1 MQPLDQTFQL
11 RNTSSPH
18 FQYTCMEITARKVT
32 SSVDFGADVAVT
44 ERIGNQLALA
54 SWTFLVQATVTASR
68 SRDNNQNNDR

>member
-1 MQPLDQTFQL
+1 
-11 RNTSSPH
+11 
-18 FQYTCMEITARKVT
+18 MEITARKVT

-54 SWTFLVQATVTASR
+54 SRTFLVQATVTASR